1 MFSVEIPKVVSGNIS
16 QVTKISGVFSWKQIP
31 DSEES
36 YGIISGYKIFINCE
50 DGRFRNMTVSRNE
63 SEIELRDLHS
73 GTNYNL
79 TIVGFNIYGEGR
91 VSDIIGFRTRG
102 KK

>member
-1 MFSVEIPKVVSGNIS
+1 
-16 QVTKISGVFSWKQIP
+16 
-31 DSEES
+31 
-36 YGIISGYKIFINCE
+36 
-50 DGRFRNMTVSRNE
+50 MTVSRNE
-63 SEIELRDLHS
+63 SEIELRDLHV

-79 TIVGFNIYGEGR
+79 TIAGFNIYGEGR